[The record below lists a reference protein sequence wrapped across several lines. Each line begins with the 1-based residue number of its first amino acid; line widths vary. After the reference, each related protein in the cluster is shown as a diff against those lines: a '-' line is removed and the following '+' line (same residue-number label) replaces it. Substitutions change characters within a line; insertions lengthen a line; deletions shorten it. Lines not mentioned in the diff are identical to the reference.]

1 MATAALKNERQN
13 LLYVARHARGYTSR
27 CTAGSTRSSRRHL
40 SNMLEP
46 SNAQWRLPAQPAT
59 SNGEVHATVVSME
72 EYSSSPG
79 ALNDSRCVRAGGRS
93 HAMR

>member
-13 LLYVARHARGYTSR
+13 LLYVAASR
-27 CTAGSTRSSRRHL
+27 PRLYLTVYGRIDEELPTAL
-40 SNMLEP
+40 ANMLEP